1 MTPDKVI
8 YTDGRDVT
16 VTDSTL
22 KVRNTEYKING
33 ITRLRLWTI
42 HPDRWPA
49 VLLMLLGLGAA
60 ICGWLGVI
68 PADMNLR
75 NNGEIISGNT
85 LAFWIGVAL
94 FVLGIILLAV
104 MRDRYSVRITTAEGD
119 KDAIVSTKREYVAQ
133 IVDAL
138 NRAFNFGTS
147 PSNRYMTPDGP
158 GTSTTFVR

>member
-22 KVRNTEYKING
+22 KVKNTEYKING

-42 HPDRWPA
+42 HPDRWPS
-49 VLLMLLGLGAA
+49 VLLMVLGIVAA
-60 ICGWLGVI
+60 ICGWMGVI
-68 PADMNLR
+68 PSDINLKTE
-75 NNGEIISGNT
+75 NGMISGNV
-85 LAFWIGVAL
+85 LAMWIGAGL
-94 FVLGIILLAV
+94 FVLGIIVLAA

-138 NRAFNFGTS
+138 NRAFNFGGS
-147 PSNRYMTPDGP
+147 SSDRYVTP
-158 GTSTTFVR
+158 